1 MLLTITYTNG
11 NKLTLSVNYAVA
23 QDGELT
29 YKVRKNPTDIA
40 APTRVPLANIRSFAV
55 DPTDN
60 SYNAY
65 KLEKAPATEEDAV
78 RANLEDAA
86 LALNTVREKML
97 DAMLAS
103 QQSESGEWIT
113 SADFAELNAAERKLK
128 DLNSKYAPAYKRM
141 SAKDLF

>member
-29 YKVRKNPTDIA
+29 YKVRKNPTDIS
-40 APTRVPLANIRSFAV
+40 APVRVPLANISRFAV

-65 KLEKAPATEEDAV
+65 KLEKAAREVDGKVSNFTAAVELMDDEIREEIHAEGIYTTEAAFLAEYC
-78 RANLEDAA
+78 RRHLE
-86 LALNTVREKML
+86 KY
-97 DAMLAS
+97 
-103 QQSESGEWIT
+103 GEEFT
-113 SADFAELNAAERKLK
+113 F
-128 DLNSKYAPAYKRM
+128 
-141 SAKDLF
+141 

>member
-1 MLLTITYTNG
+1 M
-11 NKLTLSVNYAVA
+11 
-23 QDGELT
+23 
-29 YKVRKNPTDIA
+29 
-40 APTRVPLANIRSFAV
+40 
-55 DPTDN
+55 TDN

-113 SADFAELNAAERKLK
+113 SADFADLNAAERKLK